1 MFLFRKFLKDKSA
14 TAGLIIVIFAV
25 FVAIFEMQLS
35 PYPEDVFESHI
46 LQRLQPPSADHL
58 FGTDGMGRDLFSRVI
73 LGTDLALLAAL
84 TVVAGAILIGVPIG
98 LIAGYYGGWA
108 SELMMRVTDV
118 FLAVPHLIMAIA
130 IAQIMNP
137 SIRNAVIS
145 LTLTY
150 WPYFCRSVYAETRV
164 LRASVFIEALEA
176 AGARGPRIMFMHI
189 LPNTLS
195 PIIVRATIGMGFI
208 ILITA
213 VLGFLGMGEPP
224 PEPEWGEAIS
234 ESRQHLPFAWWLA
247 VFPGLAIF
255 ATVLG
260 FNLLGDGLR
269 DVVDP
274 RLRRAR

>member
-84 TVVAGAILIGVPIG
+84 TVVTGAILIGVPIG

-176 AGARGPRIMFMHI
+176 AGARGARIMFMHI

>member
-1 MFLFRKFLKDKSA
+1 MFLFTKFLKDRSA
-14 TAGLIIVIFAV
+14 TAGLIIVVFAV
-25 FVAIFEMQLS
+25 FVALFETQLS

-84 TVVAGAILIGVPIG
+84 TVVTGAILIGVPIG
-98 LIAGYYGGWA
+98 LLAGYYGGWA

-130 IAQIMNP
+130 IAQLMNP

-176 AGARGPRIMFMHI
+176 AGARGSRIMFMHI

-234 ESRQHLPFAWWLA
+234 ESRQHLPIAWWLA

-269 DVVDP
+269 DVIDP

>member
-1 MFLFRKFLKDKSA
+1 MLAFRKLLKDTTA
-14 TAGLIIVIFAV
+14 AAGLIIILFSV
-25 FVAIFEMQLS
+25 FVALFEAHLA
-35 PYPEDVFESHI
+35 PYPNDAFETHI
-46 LQRLQPPSADHL
+46 GRRLQAPSAEHK
-58 FGTDGMGRDLFSRVI
+58 FGTDSMGRDVLSRVI

-84 TVVAGAILIGVPIG
+84 SVVTGAILIGVPIG
-98 LIAGYYGGWA
+98 LVAGYYSGRG
-108 SELMMRVTDV
+108 SGLIMRVTDV

-130 IAQIMNP
+130 IAQLMNP

-150 WPYFCRSVYAETRV
+150 WPYFCRSVYAETRA
-164 LRASVFIEALEA
+164 LKASVFVEALEA
-176 AGARGPRIMFMHI
+176 FGARGPRVMFMHI
-189 LPNTLS
+189 LPNTLA
-195 PIIVRATIGMGFI
+195 PIIIRATIGMGFI

-234 ESRQHLPFAWWLA
+234 ESRQHLPMAWWLA
-247 VFPGLAIF
+247 LFPGLAIF
-255 ATVLG
+255 TTVLG

-269 DVVDP
+269 DIVDP

>member
-14 TAGLIIVIFAV
+14 TAGLIIVLFAV

-234 ESRQHLPFAWWLA
+234 ESRQHLPIAWWLA

>member
-14 TAGLIIVIFAV
+14 TAGLIIVVFAV

-84 TVVAGAILIGVPIG
+84 TVVTGAILIGVPIG

-130 IAQIMNP
+130 IAQLMNP

-176 AGARGPRIMFMHI
+176 AGARGARIMFMHI

-234 ESRQHLPFAWWLA
+234 ESRQHLPIAWWLA

>member
-14 TAGLIIVIFAV
+14 TAGLIIVVFAM
-25 FVAIFEMQLS
+25 FIALFEMQLS

-84 TVVAGAILIGVPIG
+84 TVVTGAILIGVPIG

-130 IAQIMNP
+130 IAQLMNP

-164 LRASVFIEALEA
+164 LKSSVFIEALEA
-176 AGARGPRIMFMHI
+176 AGARGSRVMFMHI

-195 PIIVRATIGMGFI
+195 PIIIRATIGMGFI

-234 ESRQHLPFAWWLA
+234 ESRQHLPIAWWLA

-269 DVVDP
+269 DVIDP